1 MVRLVNSALQ
11 RLPRGAGPRQVLH
24 WRLPA
29 VLQPSRGGRTAAA
42 AAGRSRLVAEEMPPA
57 RGEGWRR
64 SPHTHAAAQPGTAEE
79 GAGDP
84 AGLSRSQRP
93 AGEPVLS
100 RGNQPRCRRGAGRRR
115 SARLFPPRRQ
125 PFNGRAA
132 PSASASP
139 LTARPGRGAAGP
151 PGASTPHPP
160 PPRPGAHPR
169 PPPALG
175 SRLSPPA
182 ASQTPH
188 PAARRARRRPPR
200 PELPPRTAPH
210 LTRPRSLTARHDRGS
225 PPAAPLGPRGCPGL
239 PPPVR

>member
-29 VLQPSRGGRTAAA
+29 VLQPSRGGRTAAAA

-169 PPPALG
+169 PPPGAGEPPLAPG
-175 SRLSPPA
+175 RLPNA
-182 ASQTPH
+182 APCSQTRATPASSPRAAPSHRTSPH
-188 PAARRARRRPPR
+188 PP
-200 PELPPRTAPH
+200 
-210 LTRPRSLTARHDRGS
+210 SLAYG
-225 PPAAPLGPRGCPGL
+225 PA
-239 PPPVR
+239 